1 MAQLLV
7 ILAQLKIERNV
18 KRKSRTIQKQI
29 MRYWGQYIYIYIYI
43 YNKMFERKTTEP
55 NKVTLFSNKINK
67 ALFIS

>member
-18 KRKSRTIQKQI
+18 KRKSSTKITIQKQI
-29 MRYWGQYIYIYIYI
+29 MRYWGLYI

-55 NKVTLFSNKINK
+55 NKVTPLLK
-67 ALFIS
+67 